1 MRGVNR
7 LAGPSSYNKTAAD
20 SAVQFDTPQLYNNA
34 NQFPSISPNLFG
46 ALTNSEKNS
55 MLASTL
61 AAFSVSTSGTLS
73 PDSAIASVFGQEL
86 LGNLGGINLSS
97 SALHSTNDKSPTVL
111 PATDVNNRSSR
122 NESLNTSVSIEQSG
136 RKPKGGKI
144 EDIIK
149 RIRDKKNN

>member
-1 MRGVNR
+1 MRVNR
-7 LAGPSSYNKTAAD
+7 LAGPSSYNNTAAD
-20 SAVQFDTPQLYNNA
+20 SAVQFDAPQLYNNA

-61 AAFSVSTSGTLS
+61 AAFTVSTSGSLS
-73 PDSAIASVFGQEL
+73 PDSALASVFGQEL
-86 LGNLGGINLSS
+86 LGNLGGMNLSTS
-97 SALHSTNDKSPTVL
+97 GLHSTKKKSPSVL
-111 PATDVNNRSSR
+111 PVTDINNRSSR
-122 NESLNTSVSIEQSG
+122 NESLHNSIPHEQPG
-136 RKPKGGKI
+136 RKSKGGKI